1 MTINT
6 NLLKSKMALH
16 GMTINDLSNETG
28 LHRDTVSNIINNK
41 TAPSYPAINA
51 LYYALNL
58 SPEDGK
64 DIFFGSDLRNKKV

>member
-1 MTINT
+1 
-6 NLLKSKMALH
+6 MALH

-41 TAPSYPAINA
+41 TAPSYTAINA

-64 DIFFGSDLRNKKV
+64 DIFFSSDLRKKKV